1 MQLQYIN
8 YKNLSLFF
16 ILFLLTIFTFSYS
29 IDIKIPYPDF
39 IIYMINEP
47 IYRFSFYM
55 LIFCI
60 SYINPIIS
68 LYLMIII
75 LFINIDY
82 INIIK
87 QK

>member
-1 MQLQYIN
+1 MQLQLQYIV
-8 YKNLSLFF
+8 F
-16 ILFLLTIFTFSYS
+16 ILFLLSIFTISYC
-29 IDIKIPYPDF
+29 IDIKKPYPDF

-47 IYRFSFYM
+47 IYRFILY
-55 LIFCI
+55 IFIYVI

>member
-1 MQLQYIN
+1 MQLQYN
-8 YKNLSLFF
+8 YFRYFLVFLT
-16 ILFLLTIFTFSYS
+16 LFLLTIFTISYS
-29 IDIKIPYPDF
+29 IDIKKPYPDF

-47 IYRFSFYM
+47 IYRFVFYM
-55 LIFCI
+55 LIYCI

-82 INIIK
+82 INI
-87 QK
+87 

>member
-1 MQLQYIN
+1 MQLQYKI
-8 YKNLSLFF
+8 F
-16 ILFLLTIFTFSYS
+16 IIFLLTIFTVIYC
-29 IDIKIPYPDF
+29 IDITKPYPNF

-47 IYRFSFYM
+47 IYRFGFYM
-55 LIFCI
+55 LVYML

-68 LYLMIII
+68 LYLMIIL

>member
-1 MQLQYIN
+1 MQLQY
-8 YKNLSLFF
+8 KNFTLIF
-16 ILFLLTIFTFSYS
+16 ILFLLTIFTFSYC
-29 IDIKIPYPDF
+29 IDIKKPYPDF

-47 IYRFSFYM
+47 IYRFGFYM
-55 LIFCI
+55 FIYCI

-68 LYLMIII
+68 LYLMIIC